1 MKVAR
6 SNNMRPLKFE
16 VPPATERAL
25 QLRQRAGCQTSKLA
39 SQPTMATLQ
48 SDHTAREAGKEMK
61 AEEETESSKNDG
73 AIGQVGTPHPPKMEA
88 EEDDVAEDG
97 MEYLVEF
104 SENELREAGSKGPGQ
119 PSTR

>member
-1 MKVAR
+1 MDRAIKSRLSREHSEILGPVTVKVAR

-61 AEEETESSKNDG
+61 AEEETESSKHDSTR
-73 AIGQVGTPHPPKMEA
+73 GQVGTPHPP
-88 EEDDVAEDG
+88 
-97 MEYLVEF
+97 
-104 SENELREAGSKGPGQ
+104 
-119 PSTR
+119 